1 MDVRSTILEAGST
14 LLRVH
19 GIAALTQPRVAA
31 AAGVKQS
38 HLTYYF
44 PKRADLLI
52 GIATHTVDGL
62 LAHLAERIE
71 NRPTS
76 TAFLDVFSTAI
87 LDGLPPRIMIGLA
100 VAADEE
106 PALRAPLDGLIGH
119 VRARIRSLLE
129 HLGVANPAEAAL
141 LIHATVAGLAVMHH
155 ARRSDESARDVRDG
169 IAAILA
175 RLAVPTEPSTPS
187 PTPSPP
193 LGDPP

>member
-1 MDVRSTILEAGST
+1 MDVRSAILDAGSS
-14 LLRVH
+14 LLREH
-19 GIAALTQPRVAA
+19 GIAVLTQPRVAA

-52 GIATHTVDGL
+52 GIATHTVEGL
-62 LAHLAERIE
+62 LARLTERLE
-71 NRPTS
+71 TLPAS
-76 TAFLDVFSTAI
+76 AAFLDVFSTAI
-87 LDGLPPRIMIGLA
+87 VNGLPPRIMIGLT

-129 HLGVANPAEAAL
+129 RAGVADPAQAAL
-141 LIHATVAGLAVMHH
+141 LIHATAAGLAVMHH

-175 RLAVPTEPSTPS
+175 RLAVPATPL
-187 PTPSPP
+187 PP
-193 LGDPP
+193 LGDPQ